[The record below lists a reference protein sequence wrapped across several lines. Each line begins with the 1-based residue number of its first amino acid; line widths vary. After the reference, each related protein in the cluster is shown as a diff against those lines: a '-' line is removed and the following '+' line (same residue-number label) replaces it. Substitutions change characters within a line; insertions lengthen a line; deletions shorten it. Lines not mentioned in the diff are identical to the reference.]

1 MGFIRANMI
10 PILKEHK
17 RRPFS
22 GKLLLLGQGDI
33 YFSDNDY
40 KQMAQMIGVSLN
52 SSVAPG
58 LSYKADFAAK
68 GYLDTQSVFKRLGFS
83 EVLALDYSDF
93 EGADIIHDLNSP
105 DILEELK
112 QHFDVVIDHGTLEH
126 IFHFPNALNAVFQ
139 FLKVGGRAITSSPS
153 SGFFDHGFYMFQ
165 PTLFLDFYTANNWE
179 IASAQ
184 VVQFSL
190 NQETEPCF
198 FTDYYPGQFD
208 SVGYGK
214 MDKNLYSTICIATK
228 MEQSTG
234 TTIPQQGWYSRQVF
248 WKPNV
253 GIDTSKVEL
262 DKPLMFGNKSSISN
276 VKEELQKC
284 IQFIHAVLRKLR

>member
-40 KQMAQMIGVSLN
+40 NQMAQMIGVSLN

-126 IFHFPNALNAVFQ
+126 VFHFPNALHAVFQ

-165 PTLFLDFYTANNWE
+165 PTLFLDFYTANKWE

-184 VVQFSL
+184 VVQFSF

-208 SVGYGK
+208 SIGYGK
-214 MDKNLYSTICIATK
+214 MDAKLYSTICVATK
-228 MEQSTG
+228 MDQSTG
-234 TTIPQQGWYSRQVF
+234 SIIPQQGWYARQSS
-248 WKPNV
+248 WKPDASKTA
-253 GIDTSKVEL
+253 IKVEPVQ
-262 DKPLMFGNKSSISN
+262 PLAGNESSVSHT
-276 VKEELQKC
+276 KEGLRRGIE
-284 IQFIHAVLRKLR
+284 FAHAVLGKLR